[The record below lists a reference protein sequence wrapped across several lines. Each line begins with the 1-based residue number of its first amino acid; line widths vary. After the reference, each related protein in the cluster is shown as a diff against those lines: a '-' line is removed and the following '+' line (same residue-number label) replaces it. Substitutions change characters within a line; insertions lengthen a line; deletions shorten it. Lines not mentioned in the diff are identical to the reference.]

1 MIKKTRMKEEE
12 KSSTLQTVAEFVW
25 EMIKTAVTVVIVVF
39 LIKTYVFQLFI
50 VDGQSMEPTLHHNQ
64 MLLVDK
70 LSYNIRDPHRGEI
83 IVFQKPNE
91 SSSINFIKRIIGI
104 PGDKVSIRDN
114 SIFITNENNQD
125 VRIQEEYLPDD
136 IITNGSHEYTVGTNE
151 IFVLGDNRTNSQ
163 DSRVLG
169 AINED
174 LIVGRALFT
183 YWPVKDAF
191 WIFSPEYNLSL
202 IKLL

>member
-1 MIKKTRMKEEE
+1 MKEEDQN
-12 KSSTLQTVAEFVW
+12 STLQTVAEFVW

-39 LIKTYVFQLFI
+39 LIKTYIFQLFI

-70 LSYNIRDPHRGEI
+70 LSYNIRSPHRGEI

-91 SSSINFIKRIIGI
+91 SANTNFIKRIIGI

-114 SIFITNENNQD
+114 SIYITNQDNQE
-125 VRIQEEYLPDD
+125 VKIQEEYLPAD
-136 IITNGSHEYTVGTNE
+136 IITNGSHEYTINDNE
-151 IFVLGDNRTNSQ
+151 LFVLGDNRTNSQ

-169 AINED
+169 AINND
-174 LIVGRALFT
+174 LVVGKALFT

-191 WIFSPEYNLSL
+191 WMFTPDYNLSIINL
-202 IKLL
+202 F